1 VFLNPPHTL
10 EVSIGSKL
18 KALRLQAGM
27 TQVQLCQA
35 AGILQS
41 VYTRYETES
50 VTPLAPRLKAIAKA
64 LGVSLE
70 EILEDSPTPS
80 MPEHKTHVHGNSR
93 EAKVQELF
101 RQLDE
106 EAQRVILKQMK
117 AMAQPPATTDTPKRR
132 RNAA

>member
-1 VFLNPPHTL
+1 MFYNPPHLL
-10 EVSIGSKL
+10 EVPIGTKL
-18 KALRLQAGM
+18 KALRLNAGL
-27 TQVQLCQA
+27 TQVQLAQA

-50 VTPLAPRLKAIAKA
+50 VTPLAPRLKAIAQA
-64 LGVSLE
+64 LGVSVE
-70 EILEDSPTPS
+70 EILDDSPSPTTPA
-80 MPEHKTHVHGNSR
+80 PKPHVHGNSR

-117 AMAQPPATTDTPKRR
+117 ALIPPKPQNQPHRPSK
-132 RNAA
+132 AA